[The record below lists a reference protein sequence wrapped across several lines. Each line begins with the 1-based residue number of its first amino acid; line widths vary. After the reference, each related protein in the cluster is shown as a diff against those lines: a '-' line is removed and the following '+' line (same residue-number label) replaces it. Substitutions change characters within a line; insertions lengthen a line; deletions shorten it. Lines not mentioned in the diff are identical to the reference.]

1 MENGLLTVYNYANRI
16 SDGSPAMFRKV
27 LPGREREAV
36 DFLSREPE
44 INHFILGDIEC
55 YGLSDPNL
63 DLWVDEG
70 DGIAAALLRYWG
82 SFILYAPGGADLG
95 HAARIMRDCG
105 FGMLSGRPEY
115 VAPLLEQLHMSPE
128 LHTNVFMRL
137 APGSLRPAGR
147 GLRAVKVHAGNVDA
161 HVEGIV
167 ALRRRIPE
175 FSMGLNVEAMKEELS
190 KGCRRIFVAGED
202 GQTVSM
208 AMTTVERRQ
217 AAMIVGVC
225 TLAEYRGRGFAPAL
239 MTALCEELA
248 AEGKAAL
255 LFYNNP
261 VAGRIYEALGF
272 EDIGRWCFASF

>member
-1 MENGLLTVYNYANRI
+1 
-16 SDGSPAMFRKV
+16 MFRKV

-36 DFLSREPE
+36 AFLSREPD
-44 INHFILGDIEC
+44 INHFILGDMEC
-55 YGLSDPNL
+55 YGLDDPNL
-63 DLWVDEG
+63 DLWVEEKEG
-70 DGIAAALLRYWG
+70 ITAALLRYWG
-82 SFILYAPGGADLG
+82 SFILYAPGGADAR

-115 VAPLLEQLHMSPE
+115 VSPVLEQLGMAPE
-128 LHTNVFMRL
+128 MHANVFMRL
-137 APGSLRPAGR
+137 APSGLRPVDR
-147 GLRAVKVHAGNVDA
+147 GLHAVKVETRNVDR

-175 FSMGLNVEAMKEELS
+175 FSMGINVEAMKEELQ
-190 KGCRRIFVAGED
+190 KGCRRIFIAEAD

-208 AMTTVERRQ
+208 AMTTVERKQ
-217 AAMIVGVC
+217 AAMIVSVC
-225 TLAEYRGRGFAPAL
+225 TLAEYRGRGFAPTL

-248 AEGKAAL
+248 VEGKTAL
-255 LFYNNP
+255 LFYSNP